1 MVEKDTKWYK
11 QKWCR
16 GYVLD
21 NDHAKLVWDFEF
33 NLRKTTAS
41 KGPDLTQIV
50 KEKILRICDMLCAEE
65 NNIVTKQD
73 EKRTKY
79 IQLAFELREQ
89 RYVIPVVIRALGG
102 GIKEAVHEV

>member
-1 MVEKDTKWYK
+1 
-11 QKWCR
+11 
-16 GYVLD
+16 
-21 NDHAKLVWDFEF
+21 
-33 NLRKTTAS
+33 
-41 KGPDLTQIV
+41 
-50 KEKILRICDMLCAEE
+50 MLCAEE

-102 GIKEAVHEV
+102 GIKEAVHEVQKIFKQDDLYGDIVAELQRTILMDSEKITRKILSGIV